1 MDATVAAE
9 QPKHEYL
16 VVAKGAT
23 LAQSCAYLRDSGVQ
37 ILGHER
43 RASDGRWVIKVMA
56 QAAQ

>member
-1 MDATVAAE
+1 M
-9 QPKHEYL
+9 
-16 VVAKGAT
+16 VAKGAT

-56 QAAQ
+56 QAAL